1 MSPSKVHRLERELEW
16 QRRAEDLIQ
25 EANEVDMDHVAVHHV
40 NIVVC
45 VQMICIYIYTY
56 SSHVA
61 YIICIEHYETMCL
74 TIYRTNHSKSANTY
88 CQKGMVQTDSWHH
101 VVEPDGL
108 DHLSKDFLH
117 TFLLSSGPQIG
128 WVFCGQT
135 RAKGKFNTTKEHRN
149 RNIQKY
155 VKYVDFKMSKCEIIG
170 MELWIGAEDY
180 WRLRSHR
187 NSTSVR
193 SSKSW

>member
-16 QRRAEDLIQ
+16 QRRAEDLDTRSKWSWLGSCGCSSCQ
-25 EANEVDMDHVAVHHV
+25 HMLYVYKWYV
-40 NIVVC
+40 
-45 VQMICIYIYTY
+45 YIYTY

>member
-16 QRRAEDLIQ
+16 QRRAEDLDTRSKWSWHGSCGCSSCQ
-25 EANEVDMDHVAVHHV
+25 HMLYVYKWYV
-40 NIVVC
+40 
-45 VQMICIYIYTY
+45 YIYTY

-74 TIYRTNHSKSANTY
+74 TIYRTNHFKSANTY

-187 NSTSVR
+187 NSTSAR